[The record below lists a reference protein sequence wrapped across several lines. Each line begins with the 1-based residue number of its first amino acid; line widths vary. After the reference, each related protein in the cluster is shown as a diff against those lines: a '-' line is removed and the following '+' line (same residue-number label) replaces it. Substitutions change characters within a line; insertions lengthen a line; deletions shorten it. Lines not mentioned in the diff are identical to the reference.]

1 MRNMMKFSLA
11 IMLILLWSSLVFS
24 QPGRGLNQGA
34 MTKLYNTATETTVEG
49 KITKV
54 VVADSGY
61 GRFPGTVV
69 DLKTIDKKAV
79 KIYIAPNWYLNN
91 EKIQLKKDQSLTITG
106 SKVTHNSKPLI
117 ITRTMKY
124 DGKEITIRDSNGFPV
139 WAGKA
144 MGPGAGRRGRQT
156 RIKK

>member
-1 MRNMMKFSLA
+1 MRNVMKFSLA
-11 IMLILLWSSLVFS
+11 IILILLWSSLVFS

-34 MTKLYNTATETTVEG
+34 MTKLYNTATETKVEG

-54 VVADSGY
+54 GVADSGY

-69 DLKTIDKKAV
+69 NLKTKGKEEKV
-79 KIYIAPNWYLNN
+79 YIAPNWYLNN

-106 SKVTHNSKPLI
+106 SKVTHNNKPLI

-156 RIKK
+156 RVKK